1 MAEPLAAH
9 VFGLIAHSRIVY
21 QIEHSALVLAV
32 MSTLL
37 ATLAVSGVNL
47 LLNRQ
52 RLSWQAYSDE
62 PLDPIPAQAQGIRRF
77 VTFEIY
83 LRTRASRIMA
93 TGPIG
98 ALRSRSAA
106 SS

>member
-1 MAEPLAAH
+1 
-9 VFGLIAHSRIVY
+9 
-21 QIEHSALVLAV
+21 

-62 PLDPIPAQAQGIRRF
+62 PLDPIPAQAQGEVAEPRR
-77 VTFEIY
+77 VP
-83 LRTRASRIMA
+83 SRI
-93 TGPIG
+93 IV
-98 ALRSRSAA
+98 
-106 SS
+106 

>member
-1 MAEPLAAH
+1 MSPVTESAGHFAAEPLAAH

-62 PLDPIPAQAQGIRRF
+62 PLDPIPAQAQGEVAEPRR
-77 VTFEIY
+77 VP
-83 LRTRASRIMA
+83 SRI
-93 TGPIG
+93 IV
-98 ALRSRSAA
+98 
-106 SS
+106 